1 MLPAR
6 RYAII
11 ISATENGRVKTK
23 SHIYLVINHTREE
36 WKEMK
41 IKGVKV
47 ELVVI
52 VLIISLGLF
61 FGTQYY
67 LNNYRLENS
76 LTEKLTVING
86 VEKVKI
92 EDANKGK
99 EINLTLVAV
108 DDLQKTYQQIN
119 EVLINSIGKNNYSVK
134 LNNSNNEKLNSL
146 YRRMHLSIYES
157 MMTGEFTKMAS
168 RLDTISNKLRV
179 KKAEVSVDQNNI
191 YLQLSDNQDYFYKV
205 IEREYPGLNK
215 VTFQG
220 GGVNG

>member
-1 MLPAR
+1 
-6 RYAII
+6 
-11 ISATENGRVKTK
+11 
-23 SHIYLVINHTREE
+23 
-36 WKEMK
+36 MK

>member
-1 MLPAR
+1 LLPAR